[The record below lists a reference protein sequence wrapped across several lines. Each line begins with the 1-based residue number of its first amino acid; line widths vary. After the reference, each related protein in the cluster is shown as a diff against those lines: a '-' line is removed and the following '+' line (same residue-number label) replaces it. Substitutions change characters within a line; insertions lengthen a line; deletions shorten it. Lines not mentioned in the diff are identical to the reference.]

1 MSAPSSSSATP
12 PAVKV
17 TNLVKTF
24 GVFYA
29 LRGISLQVEA
39 GECLAIFGP
48 NGAGKTTFLRILS
61 AISRPTS
68 GEIFIDG
75 QPLREAALSIRRRL
89 GVIGHQSFLY
99 DDLTAEE
106 NLLFYARLYDVPH
119 PLRRIHEILTEVGL
133 RERASDRVR
142 TFSRGMQQRLAIA
155 RAMLHNPSLLFLDE
169 PYTGLDQ
176 HAAAILT
183 SWLRKLRSERRT
195 ILLVTHDLEQGL
207 ALADR
212 VVIFLRGKVAWEKA
226 AADIDQQTLRH
237 LYFDL
242 VAGSERASGAERAE

>member
-1 MSAPSSSSATP
+1 VSASPAIPATSAI
-12 PAVKV
+12 AVK
-17 TNLVKTF
+17 NLVKAF

-29 LRGISLQVEA
+29 LRNISLQVAA

-61 AISRPTS
+61 GISRPTS
-68 GEIFIDG
+68 GEIFIQG
-75 QPLREAALSIRRRL
+75 QSLREATLAIHRQL

-106 NLLFYARLYDVPH
+106 NLRFYARLYDVPH
-119 PLRRIHEILTEVGL
+119 PAQRIQEVLAEVGL
-133 RERASDRVR
+133 HERAKDRVR
-142 TFSRGMQQRLAIA
+142 AFSRGMQQRLTIA
-155 RAMLHNPSLLFLDE
+155 RAMLHDPSLLFLDE

-176 HAAAILT
+176 HAAAMLT
-183 SWLRKLRSERRT
+183 SWLRQLRSARRT

-212 VVIFLRGKVAWEKA
+212 VAIFLRGQVAWEKSA
-226 AADIDQQTLRH
+226 REIDQQILRQ

-242 VAGSERASGAERAE
+242 AASSERKYGGNQ

>member
-1 MSAPSSSSATP
+1 VSVRPSAPAIE
-12 PAVKV
+12 VR
-17 TNLVKTF
+17 NLVKTF
-24 GVFYA
+24 SEFYA
-29 LRGISLQVEA
+29 LRGISLQIA
-39 GECLAIFGP
+39 TGECLSIFGP

-68 GEIFIDG
+68 GDILFDG
-75 QPLREAALSIRRRL
+75 KTLEEAVFSIRRRL

-106 NLLFYARLYDVPH
+106 NLLFYARLYDVNNPTD
-119 PLRRIHEILTEVGL
+119 RIREILNDVGL
-133 RERASDRVR
+133 RERARDRVR
-142 TFSRGMQQRLAIA
+142 TYSRGMQQRLTIA
-155 RAMLHNPSLLFLDE
+155 RAMLHDPAVLFLDE

-176 HAAAILT
+176 HAASMLT
-183 SWLRKLRSERRT
+183 TWLSKLRSERRT

-212 VVIFLRGKVAWEKA
+212 VAIFLRGKVAWEKPA
-226 AADIDQQTLRH
+226 GGIDQQTLRQ

-242 VAGSERASGAERAE
+242 VAGSERQHGGGS

>member
-1 MSAPSSSSATP
+1 MSTSPLPSGI
-12 PAVKV
+12 PAIRVN
-17 TNLVKTF
+17 NLVKTF
-24 GVFYA
+24 GAFYA
-29 LRGISLQVEA
+29 LRGISLEVA
-39 GECLAIFGP
+39 TGECLTIFGP

-68 GEIFIDG
+68 GQILING
-75 QPLREAALSIRRRL
+75 QPLREASFAFRRQL
-89 GVIGHQSFLY
+89 GMIAHQSFLY

-106 NLLFYARLYDVPH
+106 NLRFYARLYDVPNSST
-119 PLRRIHEILTEVGL
+119 RIQEVLTEVGL
-133 RERASDRVR
+133 QERVKDRVR

-176 HAAAILT
+176 HAASMLT
-183 SWLRKLRSERRT
+183 SWLSKLRTEHRT

-212 VVIFLRGKVAWEKA
+212 VVIFLRGKVGWESPA
-226 AADIDQQTLRH
+226 RTIDEQTLRR

-242 VAGSERASGAERAE
+242 VAGSERVLV

>member
-1 MSAPSSSSATP
+1 ME
-12 PAVKV
+12 VK
-17 TNLVKTF
+17 NLVKIF
-24 GVFYA
+24 GDFYA
-29 LRGISLQVEA
+29 LRSVSLQIA
-39 GECLAIFGP
+39 IGECVAIFGP

-68 GEIFIDG
+68 GEIFIQG
-75 QPLREAALSIRRRL
+75 QRLSEAALSIHRQL

-119 PLRRIHEILTEVGL
+119 PTNRIQEVLAEVGL
-133 RERASDRVR
+133 RERGGDRVR
-142 TFSRGMQQRLAIA
+142 AFSRGMQQRLAIA

-176 HAAAILT
+176 HAASMLT
-183 SWLRKLRSERRT
+183 AWLSKLRSERRT
-195 ILLVTHDLEQGL
+195 IILVTHDLEQGL

-212 VVIFLRGKVAWEKA
+212 VVIFLRGKVAWEKPA
-226 AADIDQQTLRH
+226 GEISRETLRQV
-237 LYFDL
+237 YFDL
-242 VAGSERASGAERAE
+242 VAGLHGGRL

>member
-1 MSAPSSSSATP
+1 VSVP
-12 PAVKV
+12 PAAPAVEVK
-17 TNLVKTF
+17 NLVKTF
-24 GVFYA
+24 GAFYA
-29 LRGISLQVEA
+29 LRGISLQIAA

-68 GEIFIDG
+68 GEILFEG
-75 QPLREAALSIRRRL
+75 QALREAMFSIRRRL

-106 NLLFYARLYDVPH
+106 NLLFYARLYDVPR
-119 PLRRIHEILTEVGL
+119 PAERIREILHDVGL
-133 RERASDRVR
+133 RERARDRVR
-142 TFSRGMQQRLAIA
+142 NFSRGMQQRLSIA
-155 RAMLHNPSLLFLDE
+155 RAMLHDPTLLFLDE

-176 HAAAILT
+176 HAASMLT
-183 SWLRKLRSERRT
+183 TWLSKLRSERRT

-212 VVIFLRGKVAWEKA
+212 VVIFLRGKVAWEKPA
-226 AADIDQQTLRH
+226 SEIDQPMMRQV
-237 LYFDL
+237 YFDL
-242 VAGSERASGAERAE
+242 VAGSERQSGGGQ

>member
-1 MSAPSSSSATP
+1 MNAS
-12 PAVKV
+12 PAVSPTPAIEV

-24 GVFYA
+24 GTFYA
-29 LRGISLQVEA
+29 LRGISLQIA
-39 GECLAIFGP
+39 SGESVAIFGP

-61 AISRPTS
+61 AITRPSS
-68 GEIFIDG
+68 GEIVING
-75 QPLREAALSIRRRL
+75 QPLRDGTLSIHRQL

-106 NLLFYARLYDVPH
+106 NLLFYARLYDVPRPSH
-119 PLRRIHEILTEVGL
+119 RIQEVLAEVGL
-133 RERASDRVR
+133 RERAKDRVR
-142 TFSRGMQQRLAIA
+142 AFSRGMQQRLAIA

-176 HAAAILT
+176 HAASMLT
-183 SWLRKLRSERRT
+183 SWLSRLRSERRT
-195 ILLVTHDLEQGL
+195 ILLVTHDLDQGL

-212 VVIFLRGKVAWEKA
+212 VVIFLRGKIAWEKA
-226 AADIDQQTLRH
+226 APELDQHTLRQ

-242 VAGSERASGAERAE
+242 VAGAERRFGATA